1 MEDPQKMRPR
11 PFRRNFFPTFDR
23 SSRMPLRGDVFLM
36 SFKGMGKSIQTIE
49 ASVHN
54 TDAPAHRLDE
64 FPAGYSL
71 TGCSPALPV
80 SASPT
85 DVDHA
90 APCGQVREQRK
101 ETLKRIALITETV

>member
-1 MEDPQKMRPR
+1 
-11 PFRRNFFPTFDR
+11 
-23 SSRMPLRGDVFLM
+23 MPLRGDFFLM

-49 ASVHN
+49 APTN
-54 TDAPAHRLDE
+54 NADASTHRLDE

-80 SASPT
+80 SASPA

-90 APCGQVREQRK
+90 AALGQIRGQRK
-101 ETLKRIALITETV
+101 QTIRGLL